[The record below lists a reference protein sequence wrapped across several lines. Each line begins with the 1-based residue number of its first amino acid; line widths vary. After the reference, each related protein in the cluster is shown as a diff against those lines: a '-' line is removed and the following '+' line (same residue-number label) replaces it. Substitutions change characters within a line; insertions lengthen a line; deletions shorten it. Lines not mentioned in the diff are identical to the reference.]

1 MMNSAKPEQPSPLP
15 LRDDS
20 PPTAPNRSNLCL
32 LQASGASASKT
43 TARRWAEEQLL
54 QARAKTEAQR
64 RCFWLETQTQRKKKA
79 REAAEYSVKLRRVI
93 LVGFIPPSQ
102 SSDAILMAND
112 TNDAANSSKTVSATS
127 NPYGPLRAA
136 SSSPISPTSL
146 GNSGTRA
153 KLRSSSRPPM
163 TWDTLKDQ
171 VKTPSLRQT
180 EPLHLGKRK
189 HRRAGD
195 GEVEAG
201 LGEGSGDRGGRVV
214 RRYAA

>member
-1 MMNSAKPEQPSPLP
+1 MNSEKLEQPSPLH
-15 LRDDS
+15 LRGDS
-20 PPTAPNRSNLCL
+20 PLTAPHRSTLRP
-32 LQASGASASKT
+32 LQASEASASKT
-43 TARRWAEEQLL
+43 AARRWAEEQLL

-64 RCFWLETQTQRKKKA
+64 RCFWLETQTQRKRKA
-79 REAAEYSVKLRRVI
+79 REAAEYSVRLRRVI

-102 SSDAILMAND
+102 SSDAILTAND
-112 TNDAANSSKTVSATS
+112 TNDAANSSKTASATS
-127 NPYGPLRAA
+127 SPCGPLRAA
-136 SSSPISPTSL
+136 SSSPTSPTSS
-146 GNSGTRA
+146 GSSGTRA

-163 TWDTLKDQ
+163 TWGTLKDQ

-189 HRRAGD
+189 RRQAGD

-201 LGEGSGDRGGRVV
+201 LGEGSRDRGGRVA